1 MPREIKMDELLQK
14 QRAMS
19 DKAQSLAA
27 EKDVDKIQRITAE
40 LEQEGR
46 ELEELARAFERQ
58 ELAKAGPPPKG
69 KLEVVLTPDQRARVH
84 KLTGVDMQSVV
95 IADEAGVLSKAMPY
109 TKPRDIEQLAINE
122 ALKQASMKDADSKMR
137 AALDDAIREIEM
149 SGYGEV
155 LAELEKLK
163 ADPNWLGGLLHKKK

>member
-1 MPREIKMDELLQK
+1 MPREITMDELLQK

-19 DKAQSLAA
+19 EKAQSLAS
-27 EKDVDKIQRITAE
+27 EKDVEKIQRITAE
-40 LEQEGR
+40 LEREGR
-46 ELEELARAFERQ
+46 ELEELALAFERQ

-69 KLEVVLTPDQRARVH
+69 KLEVVLTPDQRARVL
-84 KLTGVDMQSVV
+84 KLTGVDMASVI

-122 ALKQASMKDADSKMR
+122 ALRQASMKDADGKMR
-137 AALDDAIREIEM
+137 AALDDAIRTIEQ

-155 LAELEKLK
+155 VTELERLK
-163 ADPNWLGGLLHKKK
+163 ADPSWLDGILHKKK